1 MQLPFH
7 WVGCRFDGMD
17 PAKELAAPLKLKSV
31 EQWVLDLLRS
41 ASVLTAVAG
50 GIDAKAQT
58 WKK

>member
-31 EQWVLDLLRS
+31 ELRKNNGFWICYEVPRS
-41 ASVLTAVAG
+41 
-50 GIDAKAQT
+50 
-58 WKK
+58 